1 MSMINSG
8 LTLSLH
14 RRRLQK
20 ENILRW
26 VALVCPRKAKYF
38 IIITWD
44 LDLRCSGAW
53 LCLDD
58 LLCPD
63 VVWAAAAS
71 GAVVADLGVP
81 GVVVVGADE
90 GAAVPL
96 ALQQAERA
104 APLVQADFRRRQH
117 SL

>member
-1 MSMINSG
+1 MV
-8 LTLSLH
+8 L
-14 RRRLQK
+14 
-20 ENILRW
+20 
-26 VALVCPRKAKYF
+26 A
-38 IIITWD
+38 
-44 LDLRCSGAW
+44 
-53 LCLDD
+53 
-58 LLCPD
+58 
-63 VVWAAAAS
+63 AAAAS

-104 APLVQADFRRRQH
+104 APLVQADFGRRQH